1 MLRRALA
8 GIVDSATFERAGI
21 SPESRAE
28 DLDVQAWG
36 RLCAANK
43 QK

>member
-1 MLRRALA
+1 
-8 GIVDSATFERAGI
+8 
-21 SPESRAE
+21 SRAE

-43 QK
+43 AK